1 MINKNMSAS
10 NDIALVVARCLLLFI
25 VIGFSAC
32 TSGLPYKINLMPAPD
47 IYDQG
52 AINPFVDKGFVETIP
67 YSGMLYATD
76 RQPAPEKDSD
86 PYYLNKRGHLLRLG
100 VAQVKLNVE
109 GMTWEEAR
117 RISLLKNRTKKYPLQ
132 VAKVEEFGVLYDSY
146 SLFDD
151 PKQLDLNSR
160 QPAEHFA
167 EIVNEKL
174 DHSKRKDIYIYIHG
188 YKVNFENPMLVASEL
203 WHFLGYDGVFI
214 AYAWPSTP
222 KRLAYF
228 SDLETAQYSA
238 RNFRTL
244 LDYLARE
251 TKAER
256 IHIVSYSAGTRV
268 AFAAIAQ
275 LALLHKDSDKATIQK
290 KLHIGHVIMVGS
302 DLDSDIL
309 GGHILDGLL
318 KVPAYLTVYLSE
330 TDKALGVSTW
340 VFGRKRVGQIRRELP
355 QNSMVAEFLR
365 NTSDLIVIDV
375 TDAEDAA
382 AGNGHAYFRQSPWA
396 SSDILM
402 TLMYYLSPEQRG
414 LVRTEEW
421 PIWSFPPDYIIR
433 LKHALIEVNQDP
445 AKGAQQR
452 EAAGQSKTKSD

>member
-1 MINKNMSAS
+1 MMNRNMPAS
-10 NDIALVVARCLLLFI
+10 NDIVMVVARGLLI
-25 VIGFSAC
+25 VVVIGLAAC
-32 TSGLPYKINLMPAPD
+32 ASDMPYKINLMPAPD

-52 AINPFVDKGFVETIP
+52 AIDPFVDKSFVETIP

-76 RQPAPEKDSD
+76 RQPASEKDSD

-100 VAQVKLNVE
+100 VAQVKLNVK

-117 RISLLKNRTKKYPLQ
+117 RITLLKNRTEKYPLQ

-151 PKQLDLNSR
+151 PKLSDSNSR

-167 EIVNEKL
+167 KIVNEKL

-228 SDLETAQYSA
+228 SDLETAHCSG
-238 RNFRTL
+238 RNLRTL
-244 LDYLARE
+244 LYYLARE

-268 AFAAIAQ
+268 VFTALAQ
-275 LALLHKDSDKATIQK
+275 LALLHKDSDKATFQK

-302 DLDSDIL
+302 DLDRDIM
-309 GGHILDGLL
+309 GGYILDGLL

-330 TDKALGVSTW
+330 TDKALGVSSW
-340 VFGRKRVGQIRRELP
+340 LFGRKRLGQIRRELP

-402 TLMYYLSPEQRG
+402 TLMHYLSPEQRG

-433 LKHALIEVNQDP
+433 LKNALIEVNQDP
-445 AKGAQQR
+445 AKEAQQG
-452 EAAGQSKTKSD
+452 EP

>member
-1 MINKNMSAS
+1 MNRNMSAS
-10 NDIALVVARCLLLFI
+10 NDIVMVVARGLLVVF
-25 VIGFSAC
+25 VIGLAAC
-32 TSGLPYKINLMPAPD
+32 ASDLVYKIDLMPAPD

-52 AINPFVDKGFVETIP
+52 AIDPFVDTGFVETIP
-67 YSGMLYATD
+67 YSGILYATD
-76 RQPAPEKDSD
+76 RQPASEKDSD

-100 VAQVKLNVE
+100 VAQVKHSVE
-109 GMTWEEAR
+109 GITWEEAR
-117 RISLLKNRTKKYPLQ
+117 RISLLKNRTEKYPLQ
-132 VAKVEEFGVLYDSY
+132 VAKVEEFGALYDSY
-146 SLFDD
+146 SFFND
-151 PKQLDLNSR
+151 PKLLDSNPR

-167 EIVNEKL
+167 EMINEKL

-222 KRLAYF
+222 RRLAYF
-228 SDLETAQYSA
+228 SDLETAYCSA

-268 AFAAIAQ
+268 AFTALAQ
-275 LALLHKDSDKATIQK
+275 LALLHKDSDKAAIQK

-302 DLDSDIL
+302 DLDRDIL
-309 GGHILDGLL
+309 GGYILDGLL

-330 TDKALGVSTW
+330 TDKALGVSSW
-340 VFGRKRVGQIRRELP
+340 VFGSERVGQIRRELA
-355 QNSMVAEFLR
+355 QDSMVAEFLR
-365 NTSDLIVIDV
+365 NTYDLIVIDV

-433 LKHALIEVNQDP
+433 LKNALIEVNPDL
-445 AKGAQQR
+445 ARGAHQR